1 MIAATEGATMFVG
14 LALLRAEGGHQLR
27 RRHGCYRSRYS
38 GTRRAGALLVG
49 DVGYVAMTAAAGAA
63 VMLVVLMLL
72 LGEGGIGGVGNDADA
87 VVGAVMLVVLVLFS
101 LEASASCDGCCHGRR
116 NDACRACAAPR

>member
-1 MIAATEGATMFVG
+1 MAMIAA
-14 LALLRAEGGHQLR
+14 AE
-27 RRHGCYRSRYS
+27 
-38 GTRRAGALLVG
+38 
-49 DVGYVAMTAAAGAA
+49 AA

-72 LGEGGIGGVGNDADA
+72 LEEGGIGGVGNDADA

-101 LEASASCDGCCHGRR
+101 LKASASCDGCCHGRR